1 MYNKLTSLL
10 QSKAEGKIRV
20 NDKDVVFLYEGMFNN
35 FSLTVKVIRVSGQKK
50 NFIVEYK
57 GENVVFKSEDKTVKY
72 LVGVLDPE
80 SVPKTKPR
88 KPEKSSMQSANIY
101 RQVLDGYKLVFFT
114 DSKNEMVNDAELPI
128 NADMDYQVGYI
139 DFDMP
144 YESAL
149 EEMARGLTPEI
160 SSNWRSGCIN
170 NALSELGVR
179 ERYRLIYIFDGY
191 FCYDKEEDKVI
202 TLKELFK
209 IIPNKLI
216 AKYDLGP
223 RIMQPEVEE

>member
-57 GENVVFKSEDKTVKY
+57 GENIVFKSEDKAVKY

-114 DSKNEMVNDAELPI
+114 DSKNEMVDDAELPI